1 MYGLVNRA
9 VRDLVVSL
17 RGEPGWQRIRERAGC
32 PDEEFLSMQTYPDE
46 LTYRLVGA
54 ASEELGLPA
63 SQVLHAF
70 GEHWI
75 LYTAQKG
82 YSDLLDGFGHS
93 TREFLSRLNDMH
105 GRVETVFSEM
115 SMPYFE
121 LQDHPSGE
129 PERFVLLYQSQRPG
143 LSAFV
148 VGLLHGLAKRFGET
162 IEVSQTDDRSQG
174 AAADRF
180 EIRIQHG

>member
-9 VRDLVVSL
+9 IQDLVQSL
-17 RGEPGWQRIRERAGC
+17 RGESGWQRVRERAGY

-46 LTYRLVGA
+46 LTYRLVDA

-63 SQVLHAF
+63 SQVLQAF

-75 LYTAQKG
+75 LFTAQKG
-82 YSDLLDGFGHS
+82 YGTLLDDFGQG
-93 TREFLSRLNDMH
+93 TREFLSRLNEMH

-115 SMPYFE
+115 TMPYFE
-121 LQDHPSGE
+121 LQDAPGGE
-129 PERFVLLYQSQRPG
+129 VDRFVLLYQSQRPG

-148 VGLLHGLAKRFGET
+148 VGLLQGLAKRFGET
-162 IEVSQTDDRSQG
+162 LEVAQTEDRALG
-174 AAADRF
+174 AEADRF
-180 EIRIQHG
+180 EVRVQRP